1 MKDSFATEFNES
13 SATINNLAELFTQ
26 HLAYESKSASQ
37 PFVDRCLQM
46 YEVTQ
51 VKMGCIIMGDAQT
64 AKTTLVET
72 VAGGLNIASHNELRI
87 RIAQVRKEKLKYALS

>member
-26 HLAYESKSASQ
+26 HLANESKSASQ

-51 VKMGCIIMGDAQT
+51 VKMGCIVMGCAQT

-72 VAGGLNIASHNELRI
+72 VAGGLNIASRNELRI

>member
-1 MKDSFATEFNES
+1 
-13 SATINNLAELFTQ
+13 
-26 HLAYESKSASQ
+26 
-37 PFVDRCLQM
+37 LQM

-51 VKMGCIIMGDAQT
+51 AKMGCILIGDAQT

-87 RIAQVRKEKLKYALS
+87 RIAQIRKEKLKYAMS